1 MYLAGFECE
10 LLVNRLAHDIWL
22 KLDFLHKIRMFII
35 LLGGKKEKKT
45 PPNQIFIY
53 NMQVLGKNQTSK
65 S

>member
-35 LLGGKKEKKT
+35 LLGEKKEKK
-45 PPNQIFIY
+45 PHPI
-53 NMQVLGKNQTSK
+53 K
-65 S
+65 

>member
-22 KLDFLHKIRMFII
+22 KLDFLHKIRMFIN
-35 LLGGKKEKKT
+35 LLREKKEKNPT
-45 PPNQIFIY
+45 HQIIIY
-53 NMQVLGKNQTSK
+53 NVQVLGKNQTSK